1 MKIYFCDL
9 CNESI
14 RQEDLERSRVTTT
27 RGKMICAKC
36 LPATP
41 AGGGAPGVVGGAP
54 AAARGGGAV
63 ALLAIAALGLGGW
76 GVYQSLELKD
86 ALAARPDP
94 KKTLED
100 LGKTDERLLDDVV
113 AIRNRLETLTT
124 RQEKIAGEPV
134 ALREALSEQL
144 HRIEAAERSQQELS
158 TLLASLRSDREVVGK
173 LELRLGGLDKEL
185 DGLTGQVQGLA
196 SRVAALGSAPAVP
209 AVADPAPAAN
219 APAAE
224 PSFDAE
230 TKKRIAEL
238 SSKDEGVRW
247 LAADHLAKKRD
258 VAFVKYLL
266 PLLED
271 KDTFV
276 KFRVI
281 QAMQDL
287 NAKVAVGRLVKLLRD
302 SADIVRGQ
310 AQDALIAL
318 TGNNERFKLEGTPA
332 EVEKGVKAWEEWYE
346 KNKAR
351 FAEGSSS

>member
-36 LPATP
+36 LPAAP
-41 AGGGAPGVVGGAP
+41 AGGAATGAAAGAP

-63 ALLAIAALGLGGW
+63 ALLAIAALGLGGF
-76 GVYQSLELKD
+76 GLHQALTVKD
-86 ALAARPDP
+86 ALAARTDP
-94 KKTLED
+94 KEALANLGKQNDRLLED
-100 LGKTDERLLDDVV
+100 GV
-113 AIRNRLETLTT
+113 AIRGRLETLAA
-124 RQEKIAGEPV
+124 RQEKLASEPV
-134 ALREALSEQL
+134 ALREALAEQL
-144 HRIEAAERSQQELS
+144 HRIESAERSQQELS
-158 TLLASLRSDREVVGK
+158 TLLASLRSDREMVGK

-185 DGLTGQVQGLA
+185 DGLQGQVQGLA
-196 SRVAALGSAPAVP
+196 ARVTALGTAPVAVP
-209 AVADPAPAAN
+209 A
-219 APAAE
+219 AAE
-224 PSFDAE
+224 PGAADGPAPEPAFDAE

-247 LAADHLAKKRD
+247 QAADYLAKKRD
-258 VAFVKYLL
+258 VALVKYLL

-302 SADIVRGQ
+302 GADIVRGQ